1 MNNVYDHDGTMRRMG
16 GDAELFQEMV
26 ELLKTDA
33 PRHLAVAW
41 RSFREQDWTTLGRAA
56 HTLKGLAANFGAG
69 RAVAT
74 AAELERMAK
83 TGSGD
88 SEQTLCTLAE
98 TLEELAASLPSGRAP
113 GQQRAAHRIE
123 T

>member
-1 MNNVYDHDGTMRRMG
+1 MRRMG
-16 GDAELFQEMV
+16 GDAELFHEMV

-41 RSFREQDWTTLGRAA
+41 RSWRERDWTSLGRAA

-74 AAELERMAK
+74 AAELERTANHFMD
-83 TGSGD
+83 GS
-88 SEQTLCTLAE
+88 AE
-98 TLEELAASLPSGRAP
+98 ALLRELSDALEELAAALPNERLVGPRAP
-113 GQQRAAHRIE
+113 
-123 T
+123 TP